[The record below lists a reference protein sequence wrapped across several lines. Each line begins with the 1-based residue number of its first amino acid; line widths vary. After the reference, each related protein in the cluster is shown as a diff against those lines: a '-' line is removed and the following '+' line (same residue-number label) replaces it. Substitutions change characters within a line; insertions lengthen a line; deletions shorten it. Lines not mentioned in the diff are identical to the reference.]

1 MRILYNKTIAVAT
14 LIFLIAVAMVQISQV
29 YATKTTAV
37 DMFQSFLTGVVGLDL
52 TKYTIEGNGPAGV
65 VYDYG
70 YGVSYPSTY
79 GGSIQEEE
87 VSCTLVS
94 SQSEATA
101 WCLIDNG
108 TITSCSFSPIRGSPI
123 FAHEISSNVVE
134 AAKIVLQRYQA
145 YAVQH
150 NVVNADMTYLQQALA
165 FLNLANNQT
174 ITEKTAENMKFQ
186 MSPDPAYTSIVWTYT
201 KNGVDMQR
209 KGIALSFRNGSNF
222 NDFAD
227 TWTLYSTG
235 ASSVISE
242 AEAVSVGLAFAKNYS
257 VTLAHF
263 NGDGSAT
270 AAKVEPDWSNMTYDA
285 VLNMLPGASL
295 NSSVPTVPGG
305 PSIPSTVVPSKTARD
320 PTTLYPM
327 WQLIFYFTK
336 PVGGVVGLQVGVWG
350 DTGEVAYCNEYGYL
364 GASGPTVTSP
374 QSNGAFQL
382 QPAYAYAILFAAA
395 TAVVMGSYLIIR
407 KRKKH

>member
-1 MRILYNKTIAVAT
+1 MRIWYKKTIAVAT

-174 ITEKTAENMKFQ
+174 VTEKTAGNMKFQ

-209 KGIALSFRNGSNF
+209 K
-222 NDFAD
+222 
-227 TWTLYSTG
+227 
-235 ASSVISE
+235 AS
-242 AEAVSVGLAFAKNYS
+242 
-257 VTLAHF
+257 
-263 NGDGSAT
+263 
-270 AAKVEPDWSNMTYDA
+270 
-285 VLNMLPGASL
+285 
-295 NSSVPTVPGG
+295 
-305 PSIPSTVVPSKTARD
+305 R
-320 PTTLYPM
+320 
-327 WQLIFYFTK
+327 
-336 PVGGVVGLQVGVWG
+336 
-350 DTGEVAYCNEYGYL
+350 
-364 GASGPTVTSP
+364 
-374 QSNGAFQL
+374 
-382 QPAYAYAILFAAA
+382 
-395 TAVVMGSYLIIR
+395 
-407 KRKKH
+407 